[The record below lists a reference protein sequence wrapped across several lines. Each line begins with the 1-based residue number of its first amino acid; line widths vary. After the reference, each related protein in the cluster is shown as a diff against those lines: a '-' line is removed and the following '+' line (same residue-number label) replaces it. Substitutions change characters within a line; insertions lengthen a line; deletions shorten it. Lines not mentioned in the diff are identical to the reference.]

1 MTELKHSGPWPLLL
15 LLLQSWLLLMSVSG
29 LRCSTRR
36 LPVRNTLREVL
47 GEAANR
53 QPRGQDEQMAR
64 VTSTAERVIAA
75 PVAAVR
81 AALAD
86 YEQVRPRILTS
97 EFSDYRVE
105 SGGHGAG
112 TRARWRLAATNK
124 RVRDCL
130 VEVAEPG
137 DGSIVERDAN
147 SSMVTTWTVEP
158 VEAGGSRVRAT
169 TTWNGAG
176 GIGGFFERTF
186 APKGL
191 ARIYNG
197 VLANLEGV
205 VRG

>member
-1 MTELKHSGPWPLLL
+1 M
-15 LLLQSWLLLMSVSG
+15 
-29 LRCSTRR
+29 
-36 LPVRNTLREVL
+36 
-47 GEAANR
+47 
-53 QPRGQDEQMAR
+53 GQ
-64 VTSTAERVIAA
+64 VTSTAERVIDA
-75 PVAAVR
+75 PVATVR

-86 YEQVRPRILTS
+86 YEEVRPRILTS
-97 EFSDYRVE
+97 QFSDYGVE

-112 TRARWRLAATNK
+112 TRAHWKLAATKK
-124 RVRDCL
+124 RVRDCRVDV
-130 VEVAEPG
+130 VESV

-147 SSMVTTWTVEP
+147 SSMVTTWRVEP
-158 VEAGGSRVRAT
+158 VAAGGSRVRAT

-191 ARIYNG
+191 ARIYDG